1 MVAGEFGYDYP
12 GIEGRIPN
20 DAVYFVHFV
29 FSFCLFEWLKRGLG
43 ADGAASARCFFLGGV
58 GFSDGF
64 LLRCVSGFPLSRE

>member
-43 ADGAASARCFFLGGV
+43 ADGAASARFLGGW
-58 GFSDGF
+58 GFSGK
-64 LLRCVSGFPLSRE
+64 FPQLEIPSFPPARE